1 MSLFG
6 DGRSDERRRRVPAME
21 AAGAAKTSGRGA
33 SEAASRSPAGG
44 AGSSS
49 RNTQAARMERQTR
62 VSDLIPKSYGLLAL
76 WFFVGAALIAGLEA
90 LYFYMPV
97 LSAGT
102 TDGRI
107 AAFDLDGEGSLA
119 VWYSSFLLQLA
130 AAAALVVYSIR
141 KQRADDYYARYR
153 VWIVAA
159 LCWFV
164 MSVDEA
170 ASLHEG
176 FKELMTSLTG
186 NRVFGDGSIYWV
198 GAYGVV
204 LGIVGIRLLMDMKE
218 CITSTVLFLLTGVC
232 YAAAVVTQLEFLLPQ
247 SGAQGVML
255 EEGLE
260 MAGNLL
266 LLMSMAVHARYV
278 FLAAKGEIAARS
290 AKPKRDKAKSSKAAA
305 TAEAPKKSLF
315 GWFRKTKIDQA
326 HGTPAPA
333 GRTSDLEPVSASS
346 RVPSAAFRPTTETL
360 ESGGQGLRGGVRKI
374 HADFSDDD
382 DDGGRRDNRK
392 LSKAERKNL
401 RRQKDFERRYG
412 LSDE

>member
-6 DGRSDERRRRVPAME
+6 DGRSDERRRRVLE
-21 AAGAAKTSGRGA
+21 EVSSGNAKASGRTA
-33 SEAASRSPAGG
+33 SEATARSTSGPA
-44 AGSSS
+44 ATH
-49 RNTQAARMERQTR
+49 RKQEAARMERQTR

-76 WFFVGAALIAGLEA
+76 WFIVGAALIAGLEA
-90 LYFYMPV
+90 LYFYMPR

-153 VWIVAA
+153 IWIVAA
-159 LCWFV
+159 LCWFA
-164 MSVDEA
+164 MSIDEA

-176 FKELMTSLTG
+176 FKELMTALTG
-186 NRVFGDGSIYWV
+186 NRVFGDGSVYWV

-204 LGIVGIRLLMDMKE
+204 LGIVGVRLLMDMKE
-218 CITSTVLFLLTGVC
+218 CVTSTALFLLTGAC
-232 YAAAVVTQLEFLLPQ
+232 YAAAVVTQLEFLLPE
-247 SGAQGVML
+247 SGARGVML

-266 LLMSMAVHARYV
+266 LLMSMTVHARFV
-278 FLAAKGEIAARS
+278 FLQAKGEIAARS
-290 AKPKRDKAKSSKAAA
+290 AKPKKEKTKSSKAAA
-305 TAEAPKKSLF
+305 TVDEPKKSVF

-333 GRTSDLEPVSASS
+333 GRTSDLEPATSS
-346 RVPSAAFRPTTETL
+346 GRVPSSAFRPTTETL
-360 ESGGQGLRGGVRKI
+360 DTANQSARGGVRKI
-374 HADFSDDD
+374 HADFT
-382 DDGGRRDNRK
+382 DGDEDEHRDNRK
-392 LSKAERKNL
+392 LSKSERKNL

-412 LSDE
+412 LNDE